1 MQFNFIQIMK
11 NLEQYNIILA
21 SGSPRRQ
28 QFLKDLNIPF
38 EIKLRPVKEN
48 FPDYLNQAEIPE
60 YLAKLKAEAHDDL
73 AENDILVTGDTIVWH
88 QDKALNKAQD
98 EDEAYEMISSLQDS
112 WHQVISAFC
121 LKTPN
126 RLVVKS
132 EVTDV
137 FFKPLDEED
146 IRYYIKHYKPFDK
159 AGAYGIQE
167 WIGQIGISEIKG
179 SYFNVMGMPTHL
191 FYKTLKEFIKS

>member
-1 MQFNFIQIMK
+1 MK

-38 EIKLRPVKEN
+38 EIKLKPVDEVFSDELFK
-48 FPDYLNQAEIPE
+48 AEIPE
-60 YLAKLKAEAHDDL
+60 YLAKLKADAFDDL

-88 QDKALNKAQD
+88 DGKALNKAQNK
-98 EDEAYEMISSLQDS
+98 DEAFEMISSLQND

-121 LKTPN
+121 LKSQN
-126 RLVVKS
+126 KILVKS
-132 EVTDV
+132 ATTDV
-137 FFKPLDEED
+137 FFKALDEDD
-146 IRYYIKHYKPFDK
+146 IWFYINHYKPFDK

-191 FYKTLKEFIKS
+191 FYDTLKEFIKT